1 MGPRCQVIRMGPG
14 CGRPPPKE
22 AQNTAPVQQNLAARG
37 PNFHTN
43 LTKFMN
49 SDGGQTAVSSQP
61 VDVGDA
67 DVGDGGG
74 YDNDSDV
81 F

>member
-1 MGPRCQVIRMGPG
+1 MLMGDNSYKGI
-14 CGRPPPKE
+14 PK
-22 AQNTAPVQQNLAARG
+22 
-37 PNFHTN
+37 
-43 LTKFMN
+43 
-49 SDGGQTAVSSQP
+49 TAVSSQP

-67 DVGDGGG
+67 DVGDGDG